1 MRNILTYAN
10 RGQALEELIKL
21 QNNKYA
27 RQGIAVITKIPTEW
41 IPIRNHTGKIVTAK
55 VENKAAVDFL
65 GTYEGVPI
73 AFDAKQTKE
82 KRISWKRLEPHQW
95 EFLQKWEEC
104 GGIGFVLVSWN
115 IKEFFVIPISEWGK
129 EGKSLLLP
137 ELKPVPLRGGLPDY
151 LAEILDWQC
160 ARIKFLKKHGFKQVE
175 QENNILC
182 KRTPSVLR
190 QDSLEIPF

>member
-41 IPIRNHTGKIVTAK
+41 IPIRNHAGKIVTAK
-55 VENKAAVDFL
+55 VENKSTVDFL
-65 GTYEGVPI
+65 GIYQGIPI
-73 AFDAKQTKE
+73 AFDSKHTKD

-95 EFLQKWEEC
+95 EFLLQWEKC
-104 GGIGFVLVSWN
+104 GGIAFVLVGWDMRQ
-115 IKEFFVIPISEWGK
+115 FFVIPISEWGH

-137 ELKPVPLRGGLPDY
+137 ELQPVPLRGGLPDY
-151 LAEILDWQC
+151 LATISDWQYTKNQ
-160 ARIKFLKKHGFKQVE
+160 IQKQE
-175 QENNILC
+175 
-182 KRTPSVLR
+182 SV
-190 QDSLEIPF
+190 